1 MKIFVD
7 TAELNEIKEANSW
20 GILDGVTTNPSL
32 IKKAVKK
39 RKNIDMEEYIKEIC
53 GAVDGPVS
61 LEVIGLTRDEMVAQ
75 GELLYKKFNPVN
87 DNVIV
92 KIPINTSS
100 PNSNVEEYE
109 GLKALKDLSSK
120 GIPTNTTLIMK
131 PEQALLA
138 AKAGTQYVSPF
149 AGRIDDF
156 IRNNVGLTRGDDYP
170 KSTYHDAD
178 WLRHASYL
186 KLKPRYE
193 DLEGE
198 DLAGIYFDEEVNRV
212 KESISDEGVYSG
224 AAAVSSIKQIFSNY
238 EFNTAVLAASLRN
251 SRQVREVAEAGA
263 DVSTIPFHVLE
274 EMIDHYKTEQGVIS
288 FSEDVVAEYEGIFE

>member
-7 TAELNEIKEANSW
+7 TAEIDEIKEANSW

-39 RKNIDMEEYIKEIC
+39 RENINMEDYIKEIC
-53 GAVDGPVS
+53 KAVDGPVS
-61 LEVIGLTRDEMVAQ
+61 LEVIGSNRDEMVAQ
-75 GELLYKKFNPVN
+75 AELLYDKFNPVN
-87 DNVIV
+87 NNVVV
-92 KIPINTSS
+92 KVPINTSS
-100 PNSNVEEYE
+100 PETTAGKYE

-131 PEQALLA
+131 PAQALLA

-156 IRNNVGLTRGDDYP
+156 IRNNVGLTRGEDYP
-170 KSTYHDAD
+170 KSAYHDGD
-178 WLRHASYL
+178 WIRHASYL

-193 DLEGE
+193 NLEGD
-198 DLAGIYFDEEVNRV
+198 DLAGIYFDEEVNKV
-212 KESISDEGVYSG
+212 KESISDEGIYTG
-224 AAAVSSIKQIFSNY
+224 AAVVSSINRIFSNY
-238 EFNTAVLAASLRN
+238 ELDTAVLAASLRN

-274 EMIDHYKTEQGVIS
+274 EMIDHYKTEQGVIN
-288 FSEDVVAEYEGIFE
+288 FSEDVVPEYEGIFR

>member
-7 TAELNEIKEANSW
+7 TAELDEIKEANSW

-39 RKNIDMEEYIKEIC
+39 RENIDMEEYVEEIC
-53 GAVDGPVS
+53 RAVDGPVS
-61 LEVIGLTRDEMVAQ
+61 LEVIGLTRGEMVAQ
-75 GELLYKKFNPVN
+75 GELLYEKFNPVN
-87 DNVIV
+87 DNVVV

-100 PNSNVEEYE
+100 PKSTAGEYE

-156 IRNNVGLTRGDDYP
+156 IRNNVGLIRGEDYP
-170 KSTYHDAD
+170 KSAYHDAD

-186 KLKPRYE
+186 KLRPRYE
-193 DLEGE
+193 ELEGD

-212 KESISDEGVYSG
+212 KESISDEGIYTG
-224 AAAVSSIKQIFSNY
+224 AAAVSSINQIFSNY
-238 EFNTAVLAASLRN
+238 EFDTAVLAASLRN

-288 FSEDVVAEYEGIFE
+288 FSEDVVEEYEGIFR

>member
-7 TAELNEIKEANSW
+7 TAELDEIKEANSW

-32 IKKAVKK
+32 IKKAVKE
-39 RKNIDMEEYIKEIC
+39 RENIDMEEYIKEIC
-53 GAVDGPVS
+53 RAVDGPVS
-61 LEVIGLTRDEMVAQ
+61 LEVIGLTREEMVDQ
-75 GELLYKKFNPVN
+75 GELLYEKFNPVN
-87 DNVIV
+87 DNVVV

-100 PNSNVEEYE
+100 PGTSAGKYE

-156 IRNNVGLTRGDDYP
+156 IRNNVGLTRGKDYP
-170 KSTYHDAD
+170 KSAYHNAD

-186 KLKPRYE
+186 NLKPRYE
-193 DLEGE
+193 ELEG
-198 DLAGIYFDEEVNRV
+198 DNLAGIYFDEEVNRV
-212 KESISDEGVYSG
+212 KESISDEGIYTG
-224 AAAVSSIKQIFSNY
+224 AAAVSSINQVFSNY
-238 EFNTAVLAASLRN
+238 DFDTAVLAASLRN

-274 EMIDHYKTEQGVIS
+274 EMIDHYKTEQGVIN
-288 FSEDVVAEYEGIFE
+288 FSEDVVEEYEGIFH

>member
-1 MKIFVD
+1 MDIFVD
-7 TAELNEIKEANSW
+7 TAELDEIKKANSW
-20 GILDGVTTNPSL
+20 GVLDGVTTNPSL
-32 IKKAVKK
+32 IKKAVQK
-39 RKNIDMEEYIKEIC
+39 RENIDMENYIKEIC
-53 GAVDGPVS
+53 ETVDGPVS
-61 LEVIGLTRDEMVAQ
+61 LEVIGITRKEMVAQ
-75 GELLYKKFNPVN
+75 GELLYEKFNSVN
-87 DNVIV
+87 DNVVV

-100 PNSNVEEYE
+100 PESNVGQYE

-156 IRNNVGLTRGDDYP
+156 IRNNVGLTRGEDYP
-170 KSTYHDAD
+170 KSAYHDAD
-178 WLRHASYL
+178 WLREASYL

-193 DLEGE
+193 ELEGE
-198 DLAGIYFDEEVNRV
+198 GLAGIYFDEEVNRV
-212 KESISDEGVYSG
+212 KESLSDEGIYTG
-224 AAAVSSIKQIFSNY
+224 AAAVSSIKRIFSNY
-238 EFNTAVLAASLRN
+238 EFDTAVLAASLRN

-274 EMIDHYKTEQGVIS
+274 EMMGHYKTEQGIIS
-288 FSEDVVAEYEGIFE
+288 FSEDVVEEYEGIFD